1 MAIHRRSK
9 QTFERRGSVRWAE
22 QKIKDQQ
29 SAELKNKVD
38 AFLAAGGEIQVVPHT
53 LSAMHLHSG
62 DWNQDLMSRLQTQK
76 RLDNVNNP

>member
-1 MAIHRRSK
+1 MGR
-9 QTFERRGSVRWAE
+9 

-29 SAELKNKVD
+29 SAELQKKVD

-76 RLDNVNNP
+76 RLDHVSNP